1 MIARA
6 LRVATALVATI
17 ALLGWLAPSGIA
29 TRAPSTA
36 SPAALSTEAP
46 SIPNTAATTPGP
58 AGPSPTAESP
68 LPALDQLHV
77 SVPDLGIDLPLAYG
91 DVERDVP
98 HDRYPG
104 NTPERLAFVFPGS
117 APLRTGG
124 NTYIYA
130 HAREGMFLS
139 LWNVRL
145 TEVVLIYAPG
155 RPEVL
160 LRYVVVRIVP
170 RVDPSDTSWLDPS
183 GPERLTLQTSTGPN
197 AGDPRFIVVA
207 AREPPRP
214 AGSTTP

>member
-6 LRVATALVATI
+6 LRLATVLVAAI
-17 ALLGWLAPSGIA
+17 ALLAWLAPSEDG
-29 TRAPSTA
+29 TRAPSGAT
-36 SPAALSTEAP
+36 PAALSADWLSIPDRSATATPAAP
-46 SIPNTAATTPGP
+46 SPVSEI
-58 AGPSPTAESP
+58 P
-68 LPALDQLHV
+68 LPPLEQLHV

-98 HDRYPG
+98 RDRYPG
-104 NTPERLAFVFPGS
+104 NTPERLALVFPGS

-130 HAREGMFLS
+130 HARAGMFLS

-145 TEVVLIYAPG
+145 NEVVTIYAPG
-155 RPEVL
+155 RPDVL

-170 RVDPSDTSWLDPS
+170 RVDPTDTSWLDPS

-197 AGDPRFIVVA
+197 AGDPRFIVIA
-207 AREPPRP
+207 ARELVSP
-214 AGSTTP
+214 AGSTMP